1 MAEEKKT
8 TGAKKTTKTPAKKTT
23 PKTTSTKTTKTT
35 KTTTRTKKPTAKVAV
50 EEPKTVETVVE
61 ETPVVETAPVEATPV
76 EATPVETAPVEKEIA
91 KDTTKKKTS
100 WGLESPDRLL
110 YFIFGATFLAIT
122 LICSIVYIA
131 SFAATVGKSADQYKV
146 FTTMFMFFFIPSV
159 LTSIVSVIFN
169 TLSLKSSVRGL
180 RIASIVLI
188 GVNALLLLVNLVLSC
203 VMLF

>member
-76 EATPVETAPVEKEIA
+76 ETAPVEKEVA
-91 KDTTKKKTS
+91 KDTTKKKSS